1 MKTFVNTLGL
11 MMIGAGLAGCTS
23 NPFAPP
29 NTSINP
35 KIQNELAT
43 SAAKAQAQVAPPP
56 KEVTDELF
64 EPLKIEPPKALAK
77 RVEPRFDLVVNK
89 APAAQVLMGIV
100 SGSPYSIALSPEL
113 KGEISI
119 NLRDVTLFE
128 ALNALRD
135 LYGYEYKMSGKQIF
149 VEPQTIQ
156 TRVFQVNYITG
167 SRRGTSA
174 TRVTSGTASGSG
186 AGGAAGVAGQAAAMT
201 GAGTGT
207 SSGTGTGAVGATG
220 ASNLQVY
227 ASDVSMRTN
236 NDFWEEIAA
245 SLSSLIGEEN
255 GRKIVVNAQSGL
267 IMVRAMPKEIRQVEK
282 FLSLMQVTVDRQV
295 ILEAKIIKVQL
306 NRNSQQGINW
316 AAARTWG
323 GHDYTF
329 GNVSGNTSLGGNV
342 TPNSSGALSSG
353 STITRTIND
362 DGTVTEL
369 VNSVAL
375 SNSAPVAI
383 GGSMFAL
390 AVAGKNFSA
399 LLNFLETQGSVEVLS
414 SPRIATINNQ
424 KAVLKVGND
433 AFYVT
438 NVKTNVTTTT
448 GGAIVTPDIQLQPYF
463 SGISLDV
470 TPQIDKDDNI
480 TLHVH
485 PFISDV
491 TQVNRTVTLSSAN
504 GGTYTIPTASSNINE
519 TDSIVR
525 TRDGSVIAIGGLMSE
540 SVDNSRSKVPGLGDV
555 KFLGN
560 LFRQKDQSSIKSELV
575 ILLKSTVVRS
585 GESWA
590 KDMLDSQDR
599 IEKLKE
605 DSNF

>member
-43 SAAKAQAQVAPPP
+43 AVAKAQAQVTPPP

-149 VEPQTIQ
+149 VEPQTLQ

-167 SRRGTSA
+167 ARRGTSA

-201 GAGTGT
+201 GSGTG
-207 SSGTGTGAVGATG
+207 SGTGTGNAAGSGSSG

-236 NDFWEEIAA
+236 NDFWDEVAG

-255 GRKIVVNAQSGL
+255 GRKVVINAQSGL
-267 IMVRAMPKEIRQVEK
+267 IMVKAMPKEIRQVEK

-316 AAARTWG
+316 AAARHTRG
-323 GHDYTF
+323 RDVTF
-329 GNVSGNTSLGGNV
+329 GNINGNASLSETGDLTNGTV
-342 TPNSSGALSSG
+342 TTTEPGALS
-353 STITRTIND
+353 NNA
-362 DGTVTEL
+362 VTSL
-369 VNSVAL
+369 
-375 SNSAPVAI
+375 

-390 AVAGKNFSA
+390 AVQGKGFSA
-399 LLNFLETQGSVEVLS
+399 LLNFLETQGNVEVLS

-470 TPQIDKDDNI
+470 TPQIDRDDNI
-480 TLHVH
+480 ILHVH

-540 SVDNSRSKVPGLGDV
+540 TVDNTRTKVPGLGDV

-560 LFRQKDQSSIKSELV
+560 LFRQKDLASTKTELV

-590 KDMLDSQDR
+590 QDMLDSQDR
-599 IEKLKE
+599 VDKLKS
-605 DSNF
+605 DSSF

>member
-1 MKTFVNTLGL
+1 MKTLVNTLGV

-23 NPFAPP
+23 NPFAPT

-43 SAAKAQAQVAPPP
+43 AAAKAQTQVSPPP
-56 KEVTDELF
+56 KEITDELF

-113 KGEISI
+113 KGDISI

-135 LYGYEYKMSGKQIF
+135 LYGYEYKMNGKQIF

-167 SRRGTSA
+167 ARKGTSA

-201 GAGTGT
+201 GST
-207 SSGTGTGAVGATG
+207 GTGTGTGGVGNSG

-245 SLSSLIGEEN
+245 SLSSLIGEES
-255 GRKIVVNAQSGL
+255 GRKVIINAQSGL
-267 IMVRAMPKEIRQVEK
+267 IMVKAMPKEIRQVEK

-316 AAARTWG
+316 AAARHTRG
-323 GHDYTF
+323 RDVTF
-329 GNVSGNTSLGGNV
+329 GNINGNASLSETGDLTNGVVTTTEPGALTNNAVTSL
-342 TPNSSGALSSG
+342 
-353 STITRTIND
+353 
-362 DGTVTEL
+362 
-369 VNSVAL
+369 
-375 SNSAPVAI
+375 

-390 AVAGKNFSA
+390 AVQGKGFSA
-399 LLNFLETQGSVEVLS
+399 LLNFLETQGNVEVLS

-525 TRDGSVIAIGGLMSE
+525 TKDGSVIAIGGLMSE
-540 SVDNSRSKVPGLGDV
+540 TVDNTRTKVPGLGDV
-555 KFLGN
+555 KFLGG
-560 LFRQKDQSSIKSELV
+560 LFRQKDLASVKTELV

-590 KDMLDSQDR
+590 QDMLDSQDR
-599 IEKLKE
+599 VEKLKS
-605 DSNF
+605 DSSF

>member
-1 MKTFVNTLGL
+1 MKTFLNTVGV
-11 MMIGAGLAGCTS
+11 MMIGAGLVGCTS

-29 NTSINP
+29 NSSINP

-43 SAAKAQAQVAPPP
+43 SAAKAQAQVTPPP

-135 LYGYEYKMSGKQIF
+135 LYGYEYKMNGKQIF
-149 VEPQTIQ
+149 VEPQTLQ

-167 SRRGTSA
+167 ARRGTSA

-201 GAGTGT
+201 GSGSGSTTGT
-207 SSGTGTGAVGATG
+207 NAAGASG

-236 NDFWEEIAA
+236 NDFWDEIAG

-255 GRKIVVNAQSGL
+255 GRKVIINPQSGL
-267 IMVRAMPKEIRQVEK
+267 VMVKAMPKEIRQVEK

-316 AAARTWG
+316 AFLRKGAR
-323 GHDYTF
+323 DVTF
-329 GNVSGNTSLGGNV
+329 GNVNGNTSLGTTGTV
-342 TPNSSGALSSG
+342 T
-353 STITRTIND
+353 
-362 DGTVTEL
+362 DGTVSST
-369 VNSVAL
+369 APGFL
-375 SNSAPVAI
+375 SNSSPI
-383 GGSMFAL
+383 PLGGAAFAL
-390 AVAGKNFSA
+390 AVQGGNFSA
-399 LLNFLETQGSVEVLS
+399 LLTFLETQGNVEVLS

-480 TLHVH
+480 ILHVH
-485 PFISDV
+485 PFVSDV

-540 SVDNSRSKVPGLGDV
+540 SVDNTRTKVPGLGDV

-560 LFRQKDQSSIKSELV
+560 LFRQKDLSSTKTELV

-585 GESWA
+585 GDNWA
-590 KDMLDSQDR
+590 QDMLESQDR
-599 IEKLKE
+599 VDKLKS
-605 DSNF
+605 DTTF

>member
-11 MMIGAGLAGCTS
+11 MIIGTGLVGCTS
-23 NPFAPP
+23 NPFAPS
-29 NTSINP
+29 NVSINP

-56 KEVTDELF
+56 KAVTDELF

-135 LYGYEYKMSGKQIF
+135 LYGYEYKMNGKQIF

-201 GAGTGT
+201 G
-207 SSGTGTGAVGATG
+207 SSGTGTGSTGTTGSGASG

-245 SLSSLIGEEN
+245 SLSSLIGEES
-255 GRKIVVNAQSGL
+255 GRKVIINAQSGL
-267 IMVRAMPKEIRQVEK
+267 IMVKAMPKEIRQVEK

-316 AAARTWG
+316 AAARHTRG
-323 GHDYTF
+323 RDVTF
-329 GNVSGNTSLGGNV
+329 GNINGNASLSETGDLTNGVV
-342 TPNSSGALSSG
+342 TTTEPGALS
-353 STITRTIND
+353 N
-362 DGTVTEL
+362 
-369 VNSVAL
+369 NSVTSL
-375 SNSAPVAI
+375 

-390 AVAGKNFSA
+390 AVQGKGFSA
-399 LLNFLETQGSVEVLS
+399 LLNFLETQGNVEVLS

-485 PFISDV
+485 PFISEV

-525 TRDGSVIAIGGLMSE
+525 TKDGSVIAIGGLMQE
-540 SVDNSRSKVPGLGDV
+540 SVDNTRTKVPGLGDV

-560 LFRQKDQSSIKSELV
+560 LFRQKDQSSIKTELV

-590 KDMLDSQDR
+590 QDMLDSQDR
-599 IEKLKE
+599 VEKLKS
-605 DSNF
+605 DSSF

>member
-1 MKTFVNTLGL
+1 MKTLVKTLVG
-11 MMIGAGLAGCTS
+11 MMIGAGLTACTTNPMAPS
-23 NPFAPP
+23 NP
-29 NTSINP
+29 TIKP
-35 KIQNELAT
+35 KLQNELSSA
-43 SAAKAQAQVAPPP
+43 AAKAQAQVAAPP
-56 KEVTDELF
+56 KEVSDELF

-113 KGEISI
+113 KGEITI
-119 NLRDVTLFE
+119 NLRDVTLFD

-135 LYGYEYKMSGKQIF
+135 LYGYEYKMNGKQIF
-149 VEPQTIQ
+149 VEPQTLQ

-186 AGGAAGVAGQAAAMT
+186 AGGAVGVAGQAAAAT
-201 GAGTGT
+201 GAGAAP
-207 SSGTGTGAVGATG
+207 TGAVGATG

-236 NDFWEEIAA
+236 NDFWDDIAG
-245 SLSSLIGEEN
+245 SLGSLIGEEN
-255 GRKIVVNAQSGL
+255 GRKVVINPQSGL
-267 IMVRAMPKEIRQVEK
+267 IMVKAMPKEIRQVEK

-306 NRNSQQGINW
+306 NRSSQQGINW

-329 GNVSGNTSLGGNV
+329 GNVNGNTSLGTTGTLTNGV
-342 TPNSSGALSSG
+342 ISSTGEG
-353 STITRTIND
+353 
-362 DGTVTEL
+362 
-369 VNSVAL
+369 AL
-375 SNSAPVAI
+375 SNSLPVSI

-390 AVAGKNFSA
+390 AVQGKNFSA
-399 LLNFLETQGSVEVLS
+399 LLNFLETQGNVEVLS

-480 TLHVH
+480 VLHVH

-525 TRDGSVIAIGGLMSE
+525 TKDGSVIAIGGLMSE
-540 SVDNSRSKVPGLGDV
+540 SVDNTRSKVPGLGDV
-555 KFLGN
+555 KFLGS
-560 LFRQKDQSSIKSELV
+560 LFRQKDQTSTKTELV

-585 GESWA
+585 GDNWA
-590 KDMLDSQDR
+590 QDMLDSQDR
-599 IEKLKE
+599 VEKIKA
-605 DSNF
+605 DSAF

>member
-1 MKTFVNTLGL
+1 MKTFANTLGV
-11 MMIGAGLAGCTS
+11 MMIGVGLAGCTS
-23 NPFAPP
+23 NPFAPANP
-29 NTSINP
+29 SIQP

-43 SAAKAQAQVAPPP
+43 SAAKAQAQVIPPP

-77 RVEPRFDLVVNK
+77 KVEPRFDLVVNK
-89 APAAQVLMGIV
+89 APASQVLMGIV

-113 KGEISI
+113 KGDITI

-135 LYGYEYKMSGKQIF
+135 LYGYEYKMNGKQIF
-149 VEPQTIQ
+149 VEPQILQ

-167 SRRGTSA
+167 SRRGSSA

-186 AGGAAGVAGQAAAMT
+186 AGGAAGVAGQAAAMNGAMGVGT
-201 GAGTGT
+201 GSTGTGT
-207 SSGTGTGAVGATG
+207 PGTSG

-236 NDFWEEIAA
+236 NDFWDEIAG
-245 SLSSLIGEEN
+245 SLSNLIGEEN
-255 GRKIVVNAQSGL
+255 GRKVVINSQSGL
-267 IMVRAMPKEIRQVEK
+267 IMVKAMPKEIRQVEK

-316 AAARTWG
+316 AAVRNIRG
-323 GHDYTF
+323 RDYTF
-329 GNVSGNTSLGGNV
+329 GNVNGNTTLGETGTLTNG
-342 TPNSSGALSSG
+342 TLTSTGPGALA
-353 STITRTIND
+353 
-362 DGTVTEL
+362 
-369 VNSVAL
+369 NSD
-375 SNSAPVAI
+375 PVSI

-390 AVAGKNFSA
+390 AVQGKNFSA
-399 LLNFLETQGSVEVLS
+399 LLNFLETQGNVEVLS

-438 NVKTNVTTTT
+438 NVRTNVTTTT
-448 GGAIVTPDIQLQPYF
+448 GGAVVTPDIQLQPYF

-480 TLHVH
+480 ILHVH

-540 SVDNSRSKVPGLGDV
+540 SVDNTRTKVPGLGDV

-560 LFRQKDQSSIKSELV
+560 LFRQKDQSSTKTELV

-585 GESWA
+585 GDNWA
-590 KDMLDSQDR
+590 QDMLDSQDR
-599 IEKLKE
+599 VEKLKT
-605 DSNF
+605 DSAF

>member
-1 MKTFVNTLGL
+1 MKTLVNTLGW
-11 MMIGAGLAGCTS
+11 MMIGAGLTACST
-23 NPFAPP
+23 NPMAPNDP
-29 NTSINP
+29 TIKP
-35 KIQNELAT
+35 KLQNELSSA
-43 SAAKAQAQVAPPP
+43 AAKAQAQVAVPP
-56 KEVTDELF
+56 KEVSDELF

-113 KGEISI
+113 KGEITI
-119 NLRDVTLFE
+119 NLRDVTLFD

-135 LYGYEYKMSGKQIF
+135 LYGYEYKMNGKQIF
-149 VEPQTIQ
+149 VEPQTLQ

-167 SRRGTSA
+167 ARKGTSA

-186 AGGAAGVAGQAAAMT
+186 AGGAAGVASQAAATTGSAT
-201 GAGTGT
+201 GAGAA
-207 SSGTGTGAVGATG
+207 GASG

-236 NDFWEEIAA
+236 NDFWEEIAG
-245 SLSSLIGEEN
+245 SLNSLVGEES
-255 GRKIVVNAQSGL
+255 GRKVVINAQSGL
-267 IMVRAMPKEIRQVEK
+267 IMVKAMPKEIRQVEK

-306 NRNSQQGINW
+306 NRNSQQGVNW
-316 AAARTWG
+316 AAMRTWG

-329 GNVSGNTSLGGNV
+329 GNVSGNTRLGSTV
-342 TPNSSGALSSG
+342 LPNSTGALSSG
-353 STITRTIND
+353 T
-362 DGTVTEL
+362 TVTTDSSGNL
-369 VNSVAL
+369 VSQSVAL
-375 SNSAPVAI
+375 SNASPVAI

-399 LLNFLETQGSVEVLS
+399 LLNFLETQGNVEVLS

-448 GGAIVTPDIQLQPYF
+448 GGAIVTP
-463 SGISLDV
+463 
-470 TPQIDKDDNI
+470 QIDKEDNI

-525 TRDGSVIAIGGLMSE
+525 TRDGNVIAIGGLMSE
-540 SVDNSRSKVPGLGDV
+540 SIDNSRSKVPGLGDV

-560 LFRQKDQSSIKSELV
+560 LFRQKDQSSIKTELV

-590 KDMLDSQDR
+590 KDMLESQDR
-599 IEKLKE
+599 IEKIKG